1 MISRFSKG
9 TFNSSIPSKHPL
21 VSVRVRSKTG
31 SKAWSLSLV
40 ISILAY
46 IGLIVSD
53 PATSPF
59 YAIESALGR
68 VGYSLI
74 VPAMLF
80 VIAVAVSV
88 ALGYIAIGIRFNR
101 GEGGPGLIYEMLGI
115 KPAMFAAA
123 SLIQDFILTDAITMA
138 AAVAALV
145 SRGYSFN
152 LDMGGYSDLADRLL
166 LALIVAVAVSILMR
180 MGEKGRYIFAGNTFG
195 FMILVLYTAF
205 LPILPNA
212 KEIMPAVH
220 AAHIPDTSGLKG
232 FAVIGVLLFGAVRG
246 FALLTGFEASVAG
259 LSHEYDKPR
268 WARIA
273 MGVGTVILVL
283 GFTSLVT
290 LDIAN
295 TTRILELEPSHKN
308 TLFNLW
314 TRSKIVEGSV
324 AAQLLTF
331 FSLGVLLSGAASG
344 AVAGSGMV
352 RTLVRS
358 KGLPPYLSNLVDR
371 DYRSMFIVHGSA
383 VSLTLI
389 FGANEMKIVAFYAIS
404 VLIGFM
410 FSLIAAVKFAYY
422 TQTYYLYLAIPGLL
436 MVAFALLI
444 NMGRYEG
451 WVIASLGFVMAY
463 FLYKKWLSGGK
474 LPIDFSH

>member
-1 MISRFSKG
+1 MISRFLKG
-9 TFNSSIPSKHPL
+9 AFNSSIPSKRL
-21 VSVRVRSKTG
+21 SARAKSKT
-31 SKAWSLSLV
+31 SAKAWSLSLV

-59 YAIESALGR
+59 YAIESALGK

-74 VPAMLF
+74 VPTMLF
-80 VIAVAVSV
+80 VIAVAASV

-152 LDMGGYSDLADRLL
+152 LDMGAYSDLTDRIL
-166 LALIVAVAVSILMR
+166 LALIVAAAVSVVMR
-180 MGEKGRYIFAGNTFG
+180 MGEKGRYIFAGTTFG
-195 FMILVLYTAF
+195 FMILVLHTVF

-212 KEIMPAVH
+212 KEIMPVAHAV
-220 AAHIPDTSGLKG
+220 HIPDTSGLQG
-232 FAVIGVLLFGAVRG
+232 FALIGVLLFGAVRG

-259 LSHEYDKPR
+259 LSHEYDKPK

-273 MGVGTVILVL
+273 MGVGTVVMVL
-283 GFTSLVT
+283 GFTCIVT
-290 LDIAN
+290 FDIAN
-295 TTRILELEPSHKN
+295 TTRILELEPTHKN

-314 TRSKIVEGSV
+314 TRSKIVEGSMT
-324 AAQLLTF
+324 AQLLTF
-331 FSLGVLLSGAASG
+331 FSLGILLSGAASG

-358 KGLPPYLSNLVDR
+358 KGLPAFLSNLTGR

-383 VSLTLI
+383 IFLTLL

-404 VLIGFM
+404 VLIGFL
-410 FSLIAAVKFAYY
+410 FSLVAAVRFAFY
-422 TQTYYLYLAIPGLL
+422 TKTIYLYLAIPGLL
-436 MVAFALLI
+436 MVAFALLV

-451 WVIASLGFVMAY
+451 WVIAGLGIVMAY
-463 FLYKKWLSGGK
+463 FLYKKWLAGGK

>member
-1 MISRFSKG
+1 MIPRFLKG
-9 TFNSSIPSKHPL
+9 DFNSQSGSDHEPAQSKIKGWA
-21 VSVRVRSKTG
+21 RS
-31 SKAWSLSLV
+31 WNFSLI
-40 ISILAY
+40 ISIFAY

-59 YAIESALGR
+59 YAIESALGK

-74 VPAMLF
+74 VPTMLF
-80 VIAVAVSV
+80 VIVVAASV
-88 ALGYIAIGIRFNR
+88 AMGYISISIRFNR

-123 SLIQDFILTDAITMA
+123 SLIQDFVLTDAITMA

-152 LDMGGYSDLADRLL
+152 LDLGAYSYLTDRLL
-166 LALIVAVAVSILMR
+166 LALIVAAAVSAIMR
-180 MGEKGRYIFAGNTFG
+180 MGEKGRYIFAGTTFG
-195 FMILVLYTAF
+195 FMVLVLYTAF

-212 KEIMPAVH
+212 KEIMPVVH
-220 AAHIPDTSGLKG
+220 GVHIPDTSSLEGI
-232 FAVIGVLLFGAVRG
+232 AIVGVVLFGAVRG

-259 LSHEYDKPR
+259 LSHEYDKPK

-273 MGVGTVILVL
+273 MGVGTIILVFV
-283 GFTSLVT
+283 FTSIVT
-290 LDIAN
+290 FDIAY
-295 TTRILELEPSHKN
+295 TTKILELEPSHKN

-314 TRSKIVEGSV
+314 TRSKIVEGSIIE
-324 AAQLLTF
+324 QLLTF
-331 FSLGVLLSGAASG
+331 FSLGILLSGAASG

-358 KGLPPYLSNLVDR
+358 KGLPLLLSNLTGR
-371 DYRSMFIVHGSA
+371 DYRSMFLVHGFA
-383 VSLTLI
+383 VILTLL
-389 FGANEMKIVAFYAIS
+389 FGANEMKIVSFYAIS
-404 VLIGFM
+404 VLIGF
-410 FSLIAAVKFAYY
+410 FLSLIAAVKFAFY
-422 TQTYYLYLAIPGLL
+422 TKTNYLYMAIPGLL
-436 MVAFALLI
+436 MVAFALLV

-451 WVIASLGFVMAY
+451 WVIAGIGTVMAY
-463 FLYKKWLSGGK
+463 YFHKKWLAGGK

>member
-1 MISRFSKG
+1 MISRILKG
-9 TFNSSIPSKHPL
+9 TFHSPSSIMRLIAEVK
-21 VSVRVRSKTG
+21 SKTNA
-31 SKAWSLSLV
+31 KAWSFSLV
-40 ISILAY
+40 ISIFAY

-59 YAIESALGR
+59 YAIESALGK
-68 VGYSLI
+68 VGHSLI
-74 VPAMLF
+74 VPTMLF
-80 VIAVAVSV
+80 VIAVAASV
-88 ALGYIAIGIRFNR
+88 ALGYVAIGIRFNR

-115 KPAMFAAA
+115 KPAMFSAA
-123 SLIQDFILTDAITMA
+123 SLIQDFVLTDSITMA

-152 LDMGGYSDLADRLL
+152 LDMGVYSYLVDRILF
-166 LALIVAVAVSILMR
+166 ALIIAAAVSVVMR
-180 MGEKGRYIFAGNTFG
+180 MGEKGRYIFAGTTFG
-195 FMILVLYTAF
+195 FMALVLYAVF

-212 KEIMPAVH
+212 KEIMPM
-220 AAHIPDTSGLKG
+220 AHDVYIPDTSGLEG
-232 FAVIGVLLFGAVRG
+232 FALIGVILFGAVRG

-259 LSHEYDKPR
+259 LSHEYDKPK
-268 WARIA
+268 WARIT

-283 GFTSLVT
+283 VFTSIVT
-290 LDIAN
+290 FDIAN

-314 TRSKIVEGSV
+314 TRSKIVEGSI

-331 FSLGVLLSGAASG
+331 FSLGILLSGAASG

-358 KGLPPYLSNLVDR
+358 KGLPPFLSNLKGR

-383 VSLTLI
+383 ILITLL
-389 FGANEMKIVAFYAIS
+389 FGADEMKIVAFYAIS
-404 VLIGFM
+404 VLIGFL
-410 FSLIAAVKFAYY
+410 FSLIAAVKFAFY
-422 TQTYYLYLAIPGLL
+422 TKTNYLYMAIPGLL
-436 MVAFALLI
+436 MVAFALLV

-451 WVIASLGFVMAY
+451 WVIAGIGVVMAY
-463 FLYKKWLSGGK
+463 FLYKKWLAGGK